1 MPEASASSLA
11 MAYCPLPHPG
21 LEKIV
26 EMYYSWP
33 LLSWRATVDYQ
44 LITNPA
50 YNQDRG
56 PVSVIATRVRAQ
68 F

>member
-1 MPEASASSLA
+1 